1 MISSESDTS
10 DYKTPDSGSES
21 DSGLESDTEFA
32 DKPDNGGARE
42 ESGAESA
49 NFDVDLSASED
60 ETRTDNNPDNLNTVV
75 SQSATGTGADKDKNA
90 DSTPGNAF
98 QSPDG
103 DANRKKRAVY
113 AERTVEPPSK
123 KQKRSVTTTETLT
136 VLEDDNKL
144 TATLKSGINES
155 ILGTKDFIKAVCV
168 KKEQLVLNQ
177 IPTVDNFNYMGFG
190 YFLQSDDGDLSD
202 VALFYTSKRGNQ
214 LGTTAKNHVTGPL
227 QRHFSEE
234 HDVTL
239 YRQKFCPIEKLTTPS
254 KTCKKKE
261 CGNYKVSGYYYCE
274 KHLPLH
280 LDLSKEKWADEGLKC
295 KEGEKGEEKKAC
307 FKNLIRASCKNKHL
321 LLGTIQDAEE
331 EELFTLSDK
340 LRTFL
345 EQLQEKALEA
355 KNRTKKAK
363 DKGIDKTS
371 SPTSVAT
378 TKI

>member
-1 MISSESDTS
+1 MSSESDTS
-10 DYKTPDSGSES
+10 NYSTPPDSGSES
-21 DSGLESDTEFA
+21 DSDLESETEVA
-32 DKPDNGGARE
+32 GKPKNGGARK
-42 ESGAESA
+42 ESGSESD

-60 ETRTDNNPDNLNTVV
+60 ETRNNNPDNPNAVV
-75 SQSATGTGADKDKNA
+75 SQSATGTGANKDKNA

-98 QSPDG
+98 QTPDG
-103 DANRKKRAVY
+103 DANRKKRAV
-113 AERTVEPPSK
+113 RTVELPSK
-123 KQKRSVTTTETLT
+123 KQKRCVTTTEPLT

-234 HDVTL
+234 HNVTL
-239 YRQKFCPIEKLTTPS
+239 YRQKFCQIEKLTTPS

-261 CGNYKVSGYYYCE
+261 CCNYKVHGYYYCE

-280 LDLSKEKWADEGLKC
+280 LDLSKEKWADECLTC
-295 KEGEKGEEKKAC
+295 KGGEKGEEKKAC
-307 FKNLIRASCKNKHL
+307 FKNLIQASCKNKYL
-321 LLGTIQDAEE
+321 LLGTIQEAEE
-331 EELFTLSDK
+331 EQLFTLTKK

-355 KNRTKKAK
+355 KERTKKDK
-363 DKGIDKTS
+363 DKDIDKTS